1 MIDDVIGSLTADW
14 RDAGLA
20 AGDTVL
26 IHSSLKRTIARFARL
41 GKRLSAE
48 AVLRSFLEVVGV
60 DGTLLFPLFN
70 FDFCKGASFD
80 VRHTPSQMGV
90 LTEAARFHSGAVRT
104 GHPVYSF
111 AVIGKYAPL
120 FREVCNVTAY
130 GPDSPFQKVSKLEG
144 KIGVLNLPGQ
154 HSMTYYHHVEEMH
167 RVPYRFE
174 KWFEGEYTGWDG
186 AMSHKRFS
194 IYVRD
199 LERGVETHVEP
210 MEEILW
216 HNGLYTGS
224 RFDQG
229 HGFRTIWAHDVF
241 REVSRVIESGQAEGT
256 LYRIGGEEHP

>member
-70 FDFCKGASFD
+70 FYFCKGASFD

-120 FREVCNVTAY
+120 FRE
-130 GPDSPFQKVSKLEG
+130 
-144 KIGVLNLPGQ
+144 
-154 HSMTYYHHVEEMH
+154 
-167 RVPYRFE
+167 
-174 KWFEGEYTGWDG
+174 
-186 AMSHKRFS
+186 
-194 IYVRD
+194 
-199 LERGVETHVEP
+199 
-210 MEEILW
+210 
-216 HNGLYTGS
+216 
-224 RFDQG
+224 
-229 HGFRTIWAHDVF
+229 
-241 REVSRVIESGQAEGT
+241 
-256 LYRIGGEEHP
+256 